1 MVGEDER
8 GKVTPNQNGS
18 RHGDRCR
25 AVQDA
30 EIRFNPDINL
40 GHILQIIALTGAVIT
55 GYVSLQRDMASM
67 RAESQIA
74 MAGFESRLTV
84 AEHATVERRQE
95 DREFAT
101 EMRAAVVDIQK
112 GLNNLQ
118 LQLVERPK
126 AR

>member
-1 MVGEDER
+1 MNEAKSHQIKMEAAAETDVER
-8 GKVTPNQNGS
+8 SKTP
-18 RHGDRCR
+18 R
-25 AVQDA
+25 
-30 EIRFNPDINL
+30 IRFNPEINL
-40 GHILQIIALTGAVIT
+40 GLILQIIALTGAVIT
-55 GYVSLQRDMASM
+55 GYISLQRDMASM
-67 RAESQIA
+67 RAEYQVA

-84 AEHATVERRQE
+84 AEHAIVERRQE

>member
-1 MVGEDER
+1 MNEAKSHQIKTDPITE
-8 GKVTPNQNGS
+8 KNLEASKTP
-18 RHGDRCR
+18 R
-25 AVQDA
+25 V
-30 EIRFNPDINL
+30 RFNPEINL

-67 RAESQIA
+67 RAEYQVA

-84 AEHATVERRQE
+84 AEHAIVERRQE

-101 EMRAAVVDIQK
+101 EMRGAVVDIQK
-112 GLNNLQ
+112 GLTNLQ

-126 AR
+126 TR

>member
-1 MVGEDER
+1 MNEAKSHQIKMQAATETDVEPAKMPR
-8 GKVTPNQNGS
+8 
-18 RHGDRCR
+18 
-25 AVQDA
+25 
-30 EIRFNPDINL
+30 IRFNPEINL
-40 GHILQIIALTGAVIT
+40 GHILQITALTGAVIT
-55 GYVSLQRDMASM
+55 GYVSLERDMASM
-67 RAESQIA
+67 RAEYQIA
-74 MAGFESRLTV
+74 MAGLASRLTV
-84 AEHATVERRQE
+84 AEHAIVERRQE

>member
-1 MVGEDER
+1 MNEPNSHQINPPVASEADVELS
-8 GKVTPNQNGS
+8 KTP
-18 RHGDRCR
+18 R
-25 AVQDA
+25 
-30 EIRFNPDINL
+30 IRFNPEINL

-67 RAESQIA
+67 RGEYQVA

-84 AEHATVERRQE
+84 AEHAIVERRQE

-101 EMRAAVVDIQK
+101 EMRAALGEIQK
-112 GLNNLQ
+112 GLNSVQ

>member
-1 MVGEDER
+1 MKTQGATETDVEPLKMPR
-8 GKVTPNQNGS
+8 
-18 RHGDRCR
+18 
-25 AVQDA
+25 
-30 EIRFNPDINL
+30 IRFNPEINL
-40 GHILQIIALTGAVIT
+40 GHILQIFALTGAVIT

-67 RAESQIA
+67 RAEYRVAIV
-74 MAGFESRLTV
+74 GFESRLTV
-84 AEHATVERRQE
+84 AEHAIVERRQE

-101 EMRAAVVDIQK
+101 EMRAALVDIQK

>member
-1 MVGEDER
+1 MNGE
-8 GKVTPNQNGS
+8 S
-18 RHGDRCR
+18 RLPR
-25 AVQDA
+25 V
-30 EIRFNPDINL
+30 RFNPEVNL
-40 GHILQIIALTGAVIT
+40 GHILQIIALTGAVVT

-67 RAESQIA
+67 RAEYQVAI
-74 MAGFESRLTV
+74 AGFESRLTV
-84 AEHATVERRQE
+84 AEHANRQE

-101 EMRAAVVDIQK
+101 EMRVAVVDIQK

>member
-1 MVGEDER
+1 MNEAKSHPIKTEAATETDVEPS
-8 GKVTPNQNGS
+8 KTP
-18 RHGDRCR
+18 R
-25 AVQDA
+25 
-30 EIRFNPDINL
+30 IRFNPEINL

-67 RAESQIA
+67 RAEYQVA

-84 AEHATVERRQE
+84 AEHAIVERRQE

-118 LQLVERPK
+118 LQFVERPK

>member
-1 MVGEDER
+1 MNEAKSHQIKTDP
-8 GKVTPNQNGS
+8 VTEKNLEPS
-18 RHGDRCR
+18 KTPR
-25 AVQDA
+25 V
-30 EIRFNPDINL
+30 RFNPEINL

-67 RAESQIA
+67 RAEYQVA

-84 AEHATVERRQE
+84 AEHAIVERRQE

-101 EMRAAVVDIQK
+101 EMCGAVVDIQK

-118 LQLVERPK
+118 LQLVERLK
-126 AR
+126 TR

>member
-1 MVGEDER
+1 MNEAKSYHIKTEAATETDVEPS
-8 GKVTPNQNGS
+8 KTP
-18 RHGDRCR
+18 R
-25 AVQDA
+25 
-30 EIRFNPDINL
+30 IRFNPEINL

-67 RAESQIA
+67 RAEYQVA

-84 AEHATVERRQE
+84 AEHAIVERRQE

-101 EMRAAVVDIQK
+101 EMRAALGEIQK

-118 LQLVERPK
+118 VQLVERPK

>member
-1 MVGEDER
+1 
-8 GKVTPNQNGS
+8 
-18 RHGDRCR
+18 
-25 AVQDA
+25 
-30 EIRFNPDINL
+30 
-40 GHILQIIALTGAVIT
+40 VIT
-55 GYVSLQRDMASM
+55 GYISLQRDMASM
-67 RAESQIA
+67 RAEYQVA

-84 AEHATVERRQE
+84 AEHAIVERRQE

>member
-1 MVGEDER
+1 MQAATETDVEPA
-8 GKVTPNQNGS
+8 KTS
-18 RHGDRCR
+18 R
-25 AVQDA
+25 
-30 EIRFNPDINL
+30 IRFNPEINL
-40 GHILQIIALTGAVIT
+40 GHILQITALTGAVIT
-55 GYVSLQRDMASM
+55 GYVSLERDMASM
-67 RAESQIA
+67 RAEYQIA
-74 MAGFESRLTV
+74 MAGLASRLTV
-84 AEHATVERRQE
+84 TEHAIVERRQE

>member
-1 MVGEDER
+1 MNEAKSHQIRTDL
-8 GKVTPNQNGS
+8 VTEKNLEPSKTS
-18 RHGDRCR
+18 R
-25 AVQDA
+25 V
-30 EIRFNPDINL
+30 RFNPEINL

-67 RAESQIA
+67 QAEYQVA

-84 AEHATVERRQE
+84 AEHAIVERRQE

-101 EMRAAVVDIQK
+101 GMRGAVVDIQK

-126 AR
+126 TR